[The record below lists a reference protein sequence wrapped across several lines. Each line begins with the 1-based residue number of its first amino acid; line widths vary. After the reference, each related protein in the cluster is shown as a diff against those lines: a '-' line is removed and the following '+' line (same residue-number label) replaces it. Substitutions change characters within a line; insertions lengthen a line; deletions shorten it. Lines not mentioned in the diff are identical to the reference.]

1 MMLILTTGSRTI
13 GGASLIILILF
24 ILSKV
29 VELLQKLLRELAM
42 TTEVVTTIGKDLLQT
57 TFLLM
62 APMLIVA
69 MVVGLVIGIF
79 QAVSSIHEQTITFLP
94 KVFGVLGVFLFC
106 LPWMM
111 RMMTSYTVNLLGNL
125 TRYCQ

>member
-1 MMLILTTGSRTI
+1 MKGCP
-13 GGASLIILILF
+13 
-24 ILSKV
+24 
-29 VELLQKLLRELAM
+29 AM

-57 TFLLM
+57 TFILM
-62 APMLIVA
+62 APLLIVA
-69 MVVGLVIGIF
+69 MVVGLVIGVF

-94 KVFGVLGVFLFC
+94 KVFAVIGVFLLC
-106 LPWMM
+106 LPWML

>member
-1 MMLILTTGSRTI
+1 
-13 GGASLIILILF
+13 
-24 ILSKV
+24 
-29 VELLQKLLRELAM
+29 M

-57 TFLLM
+57 TFILM
-62 APMLIVA
+62 APLLIVA
-69 MVVGLVIGIF
+69 MVVGLVIGVF

-94 KVFGVLGVFLFC
+94 KVFAVIGVFLLC
-106 LPWMM
+106 LPWML

>member
-1 MMLILTTGSRTI
+1 
-13 GGASLIILILF
+13 
-24 ILSKV
+24 
-29 VELLQKLLRELAM
+29 M

-62 APMLIVA
+62 APMLVVA

-94 KVFGVLGVFLFC
+94 KIFAVLGVFLFC

>member
-1 MMLILTTGSRTI
+1 
-13 GGASLIILILF
+13 
-24 ILSKV
+24 
-29 VELLQKLLRELAM
+29 M

-94 KVFGVLGVFLFC
+94 KIFAVLGVFLFC

>member
-1 MMLILTTGSRTI
+1 M
-13 GGASLIILILF
+13 LILF
-24 ILSKV
+24 IQSKV
-29 VELLQKLLRELAM
+29 AELLQKLLRELTM

-62 APMLIVA
+62 APMLLVA

-106 LPWMM
+106 LPWML